1 MENTKSATGGIN
13 GKQEAWDN
21 KVDDMNTQAHS
32 TIDQASETAKPAIDQ
47 ATSAAHGAAD
57 KMSEGANRAKAMLK
71 DRYEQMRGQQ
81 EKWADEARIRVR
93 ENPMAAL
100 GIALAAG
107 FLLRRVLFRSR

>member
-1 MENTKSATGGIN
+1 MENTKSATSGIN
-13 GKQEAWDN
+13 GKQEAWDK
-21 KVDDMNTQAHS
+21 KVDDVNTQAHS
-32 TIDQASETAKPAIDQ
+32 TIDQASESAKPAIDRV
-47 ATSAAHGAAD
+47 TSAAHRAAD
-57 KMSEGANRAKAMLK
+57 KMSERAGRAKTMLT